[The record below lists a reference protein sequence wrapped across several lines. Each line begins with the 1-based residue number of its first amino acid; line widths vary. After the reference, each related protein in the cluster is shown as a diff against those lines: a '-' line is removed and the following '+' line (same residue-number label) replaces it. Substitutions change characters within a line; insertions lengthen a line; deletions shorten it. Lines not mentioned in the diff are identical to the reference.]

1 MPYTQ
6 EELQKLDFYKR
17 LTEEDEQQY
26 LQNKATLELKA
37 NYSGSA
43 NQGSLVRDSLN
54 KILLFEN
61 PYKNELLEDES
72 SKIVYDLKVK
82 TLKTKESDTI
92 VEEVL
97 DRRFR
102 EL

>member
-43 NQGSLVRDSLN
+43 NQGSLVRDSLD

>member
-43 NQGSLVRDSLN
+43 NQSSLVRDSLN

-92 VEEVL
+92 VEEIL

>member
-26 LQNKATLELKA
+26 LQRKATLEFEA
-37 NYSGSA
+37 GISGSA
-43 NQGSLVRDSLN
+43 NQGRVVRDSTDT
-54 KILLFEN
+54 ILIFED
-61 PYKNELLEDES
+61 PFKNELLEDES

-82 TLKTKESDTI
+82 TFKTKESDTI
-92 VEEVL
+92 IEEIL

>member
-26 LQNKATLELKA
+26 LQRKATLEFEA
-37 NYSGSA
+37 GISGSA
-43 NQGSLVRDSLN
+43 NQGKVVRDGTDT
-54 KILLFEN
+54 ILLFED
-61 PYKNELLEDES
+61 PFKNELLEDES

-92 VEEVL
+92 VEEIL

>member
-6 EELQKLDFYKR
+6 EELQKLEFYKR

-26 LQNKATLELKA
+26 LQRKATLALEA
-37 NYSGSA
+37 GVSGSA
-43 NQGSLVRDSLN
+43 NQGRVVRDGTDA
-54 KILLFEN
+54 ILLFED

-82 TLKTKESDTI
+82 TFKTKESDTI

-97 DRRFR
+97 NRRFR

>member
-1 MPYTQ
+1 MPHTQ
-6 EELQKLDFYKR
+6 EELQKLDFYIR
-17 LTEEDEQQY
+17 LTQEDEQQY
-26 LQNKATLELKA
+26 LQKKAALELEA
-37 NYSGSA
+37 SISGSA
-43 NQGSLVRDSLN
+43 NQGAIVRDGTDA
-54 KILLFEN
+54 ILLFED

-72 SKIVYDLKVK
+72 SKVVYNLRVN

-92 VEEVL
+92 IDEVL

>member
-43 NQGSLVRDSLN
+43 NQSSLVRDSLN

-82 TLKTKESDTI
+82 TLKTKQSDTI
-92 VEEVL
+92 VEEIL

>member
-6 EELQKLDFYKR
+6 EELQKLNFYKK
-17 LTEEDEQQY
+17 LTEEDELQY
-26 LQNKATLELKA
+26 LQNKEVLTRKA
-37 NYSGSA
+37 ETSGSA
-43 NQGSLVRDSLN
+43 NQSSLVRDSLN

-92 VEEVL
+92 VEEIL

>member
-6 EELQKLDFYKR
+6 EELQKLDFYKK

-26 LQNKATLELKA
+26 LQNKEVLTRKA
-37 NYSGSA
+37 ETSGSA
-43 NQGSLVRDSLN
+43 NQGSLIRDSLN

-82 TLKTKESDTI
+82 TLKTKQSDTI
-92 VEEVL
+92 VEEIL

>member
-26 LQNKATLELKA
+26 LQNKEVLTRKA
-37 NYSGSA
+37 ETSGSA
-43 NQGSLVRDSLN
+43 NQSSLVRDSLN

-92 VEEVL
+92 VEEIL